1 MEKQNA
7 VVSREQLDLIER
19 FTAAYNDI
27 EQFFRRILGASED
40 DTFTG
45 MVRDYSARYPRRAD
59 ERILR
64 QYATLRNAVTH
75 GRIKPYAYLS
85 VPLPNV
91 VDDIEA
97 MRDQLLNAPRL
108 IPRFQKEVRA
118 VKSTDTLSDVLAL
131 VESLEYSQ
139 FPVYDD
145 GQYKGLLTEN
155 GITRWLAHHSTTE
168 MTLVEL
174 QEISVKT
181 LLRKEEKRPNCVF
194 VSSKTTVEEA
204 LGKFAANAF
213 LEAVIVTHSGQKEE
227 KPIGIVTRWD
237 AVRER

>member
-1 MEKQNA
+1 MEKQSA
-7 VVSREQLDLIER
+7 VSREQLDLIER
-19 FTAAYNDI
+19 FISAYNAI
-27 EQFFRRILGASED
+27 EQYFRRVLGASED
-40 DTFTG
+40 DTFTSL
-45 MVRDYSARYPRRAD
+45 VRDYSTRYPRTD
-59 ERILR
+59 ERRLR

-75 GRIKPYAYLS
+75 GRTKAYAYLS
-85 VPLPNV
+85 VPLPIV

-97 MRDQLLNAPRL
+97 IRDQLLNPPRV
-108 IPRFQKEVRA
+108 IPRFQKEVRT

-145 GQYKGLLTEN
+145 GQYRGLLTEN

-174 QEISVKT
+174 QEVNVKA
-181 LLRKEEKRPNCVF
+181 LLRKEEKRPNYAF
-194 VSSKTTVEEA
+194 VSTKATAEETMD
-204 LGKFAANAF
+204 KFAANPF
-213 LEAVIVTHSGQKEE
+213 LEAVIITDSGQKEG
-227 KPIGIVTRWD
+227 KLIGIITRWD